1 MLLPKCVFNYNII
14 DKSNGSVHAGI
25 TVFKIAIQNNWE
37 KKNYNSS
44 LWNQLLT
51 TIFLNSYNLQIWCSL
66 QKLVDKN
73 IIKHKLLQCLIPY
86 NFSVLE
92 QGNFST
98 LSIFGIPHVKY

>member
-25 TVFKIAIQNNWE
+25 TVFMIAIQNNWE

-51 TIFLNSYNLQIWCSL
+51 TIFKILIICRFDVLL
-66 QKLVDKN
+66 KN
-73 IIKHKLLQCLIPY
+73 Y
-86 NFSVLE
+86 
-92 QGNFST
+92 
-98 LSIFGIPHVKY
+98 